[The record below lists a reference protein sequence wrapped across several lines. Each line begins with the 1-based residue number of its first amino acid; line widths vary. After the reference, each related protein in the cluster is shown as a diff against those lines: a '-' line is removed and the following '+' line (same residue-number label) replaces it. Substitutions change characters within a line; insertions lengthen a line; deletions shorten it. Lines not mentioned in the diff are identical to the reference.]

1 MSVVFTYN
9 LWPEGE
15 ERRALAVHEQQVA
28 GAELAAAGVVVD
40 AEREPAGVVVD
51 AEAVGALE
59 AHAGP
64 LPHRVHRR
72 RPAFPFCSSSP
83 TTTMGTAGS
92 VRRRRVYPCTHMVG
106 AEDDGCRGKGRGR
119 EGVVVVVREYI
130 GLT

>member
-1 MSVVFTYN
+1 MSVVFTYY

-64 LPHRVHRR
+64 LPQEYHKSHTLCSHSCL
-72 RPAFPFCSSSP
+72 FSEHFCLK
-83 TTTMGTAGS
+83 
-92 VRRRRVYPCTHMVG
+92 VVDLVLLEHFVYYLGG
-106 AEDDGCRGKGRGR
+106 ALWWQKNA
-119 EGVVVVVREYI
+119 
-130 GLT
+130 LL